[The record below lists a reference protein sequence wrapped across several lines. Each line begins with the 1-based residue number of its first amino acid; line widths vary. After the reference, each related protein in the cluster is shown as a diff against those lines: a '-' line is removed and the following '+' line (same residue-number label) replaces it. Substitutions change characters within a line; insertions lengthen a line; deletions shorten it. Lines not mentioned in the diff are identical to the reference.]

1 MVLKRDSLR
10 ISGTRLRL
18 VALLGVAPALGAAQ
32 ATDGVLTSFAAATRA
47 GIHAAVTG
55 VYPRESYAGRDD
67 RGVPRYIARPFTAD
81 ERRLLRKHFGI
92 EEPGRL
98 YLYDTTPGAP
108 LVYDSE
114 PDPGHERLVRSYRVG
129 APSVRRAGETWEAL
143 ERRLAGIRPSDFP
156 PSAAEVDSA
165 LTSLDREAR
174 PAFER
179 MLAAARR
186 AGHEVRVIETR
197 RSPERQA
204 YLVVSGGGLTFTAT
218 SMHSSGRAMD
228 VAVGDGNLRKRS
240 TRAKWAAFRRWVS
253 AYEDGRFR
261 LIGTPEESWDWP
273 HIELPDTLGYRS
285 IEALLAAAEKLEATP

>member
-1 MVLKRDSLR
+1 MALKRYSLR
-10 ISGTRLRL
+10 NLGTRLRL
-18 VALLGVAPALGAAQ
+18 VLLLGVAPALGAAQ
-32 ATDGVLTSFAAATRA
+32 ATEGVITSFAAATKA
-47 GIHAAVTG
+47 GIRAIVTD
-55 VYPRESYAGRDD
+55 VYPRESYAGRDE
-67 RGVPRYIARPFTAD
+67 RGVPRYIERPFTAD

-92 EEPGRL
+92 EEPGLL
-98 YLYDTTPGAP
+98 YLYDTMPGAP
-108 LVYDSE
+108 LVYDTE
-114 PDPGHERLVRSYRVG
+114 RDPGDDRLVRSYRVG

-143 ERRLAGIRPSDFP
+143 ERRLAAMRPSDFS

-165 LTSLDREAR
+165 LASLDWEAR

-197 RSPERQA
+197 RTPERQA
-204 YLVVSGGGLTFTAT
+204 YLVVAGGGLTFTAT
-218 SMHSSGRAMD
+218 SMHSSGRAID

-240 TRAKWAAFRRWVS
+240 TRAKWAAFRQWVA
-253 AYEDGRFR
+253 AYEAGRFR

-285 IEALLAAAEKLEATP
+285 IEALLAAATKLEATP